1 MGVGQFKAKFDKTT
15 FSLYISMV
23 NKYLSFH
30 CVILDVGP
38 PVLRRGTIAGTAPEP
53 KEPGY
58 VVRLTILTRS
68 AR

>member
-1 MGVGQFKAKFDKTT
+1 
-15 FSLYISMV
+15 MV